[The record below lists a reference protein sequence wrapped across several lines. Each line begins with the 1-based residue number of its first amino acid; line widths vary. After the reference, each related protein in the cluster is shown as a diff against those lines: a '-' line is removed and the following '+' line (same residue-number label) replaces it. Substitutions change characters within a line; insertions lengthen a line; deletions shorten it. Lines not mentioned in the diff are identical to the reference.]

1 MPAPPT
7 PPTRYPRP
15 SVTVDLL
22 IFTVTDTDLK
32 VLLIRRGQA
41 PDLGKLALPGGFV
54 DVGDAGL
61 DRPPGKPEVQGED
74 LSDAALRE
82 LGEETGLDRALLR
95 QHQVHLE
102 QLFTFGAAGRDPRT
116 RVISVAYY
124 ALVPPDLAPLVRA
137 GDDAAEAGWY
147 SVEAEVPA
155 ADLAFDHGQMLA
167 MAVDRI
173 RGKLDYSSIAFSLV
187 PRTFTTS
194 ELREVYEAVQGRE
207 FDASNFRRRF
217 KRMVTDGILEPAP
230 GKRSPTARGGR
241 PAKVYRFPNPTT
253 EPAPAPPTGQTCPA
267 SAAAAGPPPAPLPS
281 WPAGT

>member
-1 MPAPPT
+1 MAPT
-7 PPTRYPRP
+7 STYLPPDTRYARP

-41 PDLGKLALPGGFV
+41 PELGKLALPGGFV
-54 DVGDAGL
+54 DVGDSGL
-61 DRPPGKPEVQGED
+61 DRPPGETEDQGED

-82 LGEETGLDRALLR
+82 LGEETGLDGALLR
-95 QHQVHLE
+95 QHHVHLE

-155 ADLAFDHGQMLA
+155 NALAFDHAKMLA
-167 MAVDRI
+167 LAVDRI
-173 RGKLDYSSIAFSLV
+173 RGKLDYSPIAFSLV

-194 ELREVYEAVQGRE
+194 ELREVYEAVQGRQ
-207 FDASNFRRRF
+207 FDAGNFRRRF
-217 KRMVTDGILEPAP
+217 KRMVTDGILEAAP

-241 PAKVYRFPNPTT
+241 PAKVYRFANPVM
-253 EPAPAPPTGQTCPA
+253 PP
-267 SAAAAGPPPAPLPS
+267 S
-281 WPAGT
+281 